1 MIGFPSIGQSL
12 FTLKWSNAFCTVGPA
27 LVCIREWPSFGL
39 PHCRDRQ
46 VWPSSDPLL
55 SPQPAQN
62 WLALTEAARL
72 GSQDLF
78 NSKGTRSVVAIEFCY
93 AIIVKH
99 AKYTSKNFFLD
110 DGTVVNVFT
119 ELFRRQKSIEN
130 AFWKLWFC
138 FARNWSMES
147 FLTSKLRIYMKTLL
161 FPIL

>member
-1 MIGFPSIGQSL
+1 MLSVQLVQHL
-12 FTLKWSNAFCTVGPA
+12 FAST
-27 LVCIREWPSFGL
+27 VCIREWPSFGL

-99 AKYTSKNFFLD
+99 AKYTSKKFFLD

-130 AFWKLWFC
+130 AF
-138 FARNWSMES
+138 
-147 FLTSKLRIYMKTLL
+147 
-161 FPIL
+161 